1 MEMTNVILDTNLL
14 YESGKNEIKNYREFE
29 LSSNFDFIINFLETN
44 DISDKYKVWV
54 PEIVFMELEKQRKE
68 KYKASIDNIKKEFE
82 KIKEFKN
89 VELKLPEVCYEEEI
103 VQYIRNYIKKYKIN
117 VLKIIRDEQ
126 LFERILE
133 RCVNKKKPFCG
144 VSDKGFKDV
153 VLWESIISY
162 ANTNQNNEKF
172 ALITNNSNDF
182 IKNLEKEFLDRT
194 GKEITIYYKIKDFQ
208 ESIVEINEI
217 DSRIPLNNSIIE
229 SENESG
235 ELIDKINRFILENEE
250 IKIEKLETEDIKYKL
265 KIQDIVDMG
274 NREYNIRILYIA
286 IEYLN
291 KQEIC
296 REFDIKIIVKENEG
310 IIIQNITEIQC
321 V

>member
-1 MEMTNVILDTNLL
+1 MEITNVILDTNLL
-14 YESGKNEIKNYREFE
+14 YEYGKNEIKNYRKFE
-29 LSSNFDFIINFLETN
+29 LSSNFDSIVRFLEMN
-44 DISDKYKVWV
+44 DISDRYKVWV

-82 KIKEFKN
+82 KIKEFKD
-89 VELKLPEVCYEEEI
+89 VELKLPEIRYEEEI
-103 VQYIRNYIKKYKIN
+103 RQYIINYIKNYKIN
-117 VLKIIRDEQ
+117 VLKIAKDGQ

-133 RCVNKKKPFCG
+133 RCINKKKPFCG
-144 VSDKGFKDV
+144 ESDKGFKDV
-153 VLWESIISY
+153 VLWESIIEY
-162 ANTNQNNEKF
+162 AKDNLNNEKF
-172 ALITNNSNDF
+172 MLITDNSSDF
-182 IKNLEKEFLDRT
+182 IKNLEYEFWDRT

-208 ESIVEINEI
+208 ESIMEINEI
-217 DSRIPLNNSIIE
+217 ESRIPLNNSIIE

-235 ELIDKINRFILENEE
+235 ELIDKINKFILENEE
-250 IKIEKLETEDIKYKL
+250 IKIEKLETEDINYDL

-274 NREYNIRILYIA
+274 NKEYNIRILYIA
-286 IEYLN
+286 REHLN